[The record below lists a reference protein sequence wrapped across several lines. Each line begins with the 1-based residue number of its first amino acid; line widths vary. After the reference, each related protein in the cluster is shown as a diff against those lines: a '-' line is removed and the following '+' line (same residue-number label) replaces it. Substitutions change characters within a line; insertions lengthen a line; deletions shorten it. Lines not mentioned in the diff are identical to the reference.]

1 MVIDFR
7 TGLEL
12 HPVTQLLKKV
22 SAIRKSNSD
31 PQTSKF
37 QTNNDSG
44 SVKQENA
51 KERMLASA
59 EQAIAAADTLND
71 FARRV
76 ERDLHFS
83 VHKASGKLVIQVI
96 NPNTQEMI
104 REIPPEEI
112 LKLAEFLA
120 QSTDLTSTGVVEEA

>member
-12 HPVTQLLKKV
+12 HPVTPLLKK
-22 SAIRKSNSD
+22 ATAGRKSDSD
-31 PQTSKF
+31 PQMSKF
-37 QTNNDSG
+37 KTNNDS
-44 SVKQENA
+44 SAVKQEND

-59 EQAIAAADTLND
+59 EQAIAAADTLNE
-71 FARRV
+71 FAQRV

-83 VHKASGKLVIQVI
+83 LHKASGKLVIQVI

-120 QSTDLTSTGVVEEA
+120 QSTELTSTGVVEEA